1 MIINHNMSS
10 MNASRLLGQVVTN
23 VGDAAEKL
31 SSGYRINRSA
41 DDAAGLSISEKLRW
55 QIRGLNR
62 ASRNAQDGISF
73 IQTAEGALDEIHSLL
88 QRGRELSVQAANDTN
103 EAEDREALAK
113 EIEALGKE
121 VDRIAKDTEFNTLK
135 IFDSSNAASSSRV
148 RPEGISAR
156 GYGAPMVTM
165 DGPDIMQY
173 DIENIQDAIDTA
185 AAAGNRF
192 TINGLEKFGQ
202 DLKDTYLPKLL
213 GLIQGT
219 FNDSATP
226 TVSGMKIGLKLYYT
240 NNSTLAYVSSNGMG
254 YELGVNLK
262 YLKENNGSIKMTD
275 DLATTVAHEM
285 MHAVMFDITTN
296 GMLGTYGADSFP
308 SWFVEG
314 VAQSV
319 GGAMNYLALMPS
331 VDDVDDMKK
340 WMSKLT
346 NTSDS
351 YNAYAQGYLA
361 SMYLG
366 YQAGGKAVSASAIA
380 DGLDAILKDI
390 SDGYSLGQAISRRTN
405 GKYADLADFEKNFA
419 SDEGVKFIKDL
430 KAAAGAGTGSIVSP
444 KGLSGS
450 KDSLLQGGG
459 TGNFFELD
467 LDHNF
472 VTNNMGGKNPYTGGG
487 ATTTNGTDRTGNKNP
502 DAQPTWGSKLGNTGG
517 QGSVAKNLKLQIG
530 SLSGQN
536 VQLNCFKLSQLDLG
550 INNVKVDNY
559 GNAGAAI
566 NSFDNAISIVSDMR
580 SYYGAMQNRLEH
592 TIANLENTSENTSAA
607 ESKLRDTDMAET
619 MVEYSKG
626 NILMQTGQSVLA
638 QANHSRDGILNLL
651 PG

>member
-1 MIINHNMSS
+1 MIVNHNMSS
-10 MNASRLLGQVVTN
+10 MNASRMLGQVVVN
-23 VGDAAEKL
+23 VGDTAEKL

-55 QIRGLNR
+55 QVRGLNR

-88 QRGRELSVQAANDTN
+88 QRARELSVQAANDTN
-103 EAEDREALAK
+103 EVEDREALAK

-135 IFDSSNAASSSRV
+135 IFDSSDAVSSSRV
-148 RPEGISAR
+148 GPERVSAR
-156 GYGAPMVTM
+156 GNDAPMVTL
-165 DGPDIMQY
+165 DGTDIMQY
-173 DIENIQDAIDTA
+173 GIENIQDAINTA
-185 AAAGNRF
+185 KAAGKVF
-192 TINGLEKFGQ
+192 TVGGLEKFGQ

-213 GLIQGT
+213 GRIQSA

-226 TVSGMKIGLKLYYT
+226 TVSGMKIGLKLYHA
-240 NNSTLAYVSSNGMG
+240 NNSTLAYVSSNGVG
-254 YELGVNLK
+254 FELGVNLN
-262 YLKENNGSIKMTD
+262 YLAENGGNINMTD
-275 DLATTVAHEM
+275 DLATTIAHEM
-285 MHAVMFDITTN
+285 MHAVMFDVTTN
-296 GMLGTYGADSFP
+296 GMLGSGGGDSFP

-331 VDDVDDMKK
+331 VNDADAMKK
-340 WMSKLT
+340 WMSQLT

-366 YQAGGKAVSASAIA
+366 YQAGGKNVSASAIA
-380 DGLDAILKDI
+380 DGLDTILKDI
-390 SDGYSLGQAISRRTN
+390 SDGYSLGQAISRHTS
-405 GKYADLADFEKNFA
+405 YADLADFERNFA

-430 KAAAGAGTGSIVSP
+430 MAATGSGAGSIVSP
-444 KGLSGS
+444 NGLSGS
-450 KDSLLQGGG
+450 KASLLQGGG
-459 TGNFFELD
+459 TSNFFELD

-472 VTNNMGGKNPYTGGG
+472 VTNNMGGKNPYSGGG
-487 ATTTNGTDRTGNKNP
+487 ATTTSGTDRNGNKNP

-517 QGSVAKNLKLQIG
+517 KGSVARNLKLQIG
-530 SLSGQN
+530 SLSGQG
-536 VQLNCFKLSQLDLG
+536 VQLNCYKLSQLDLG
-550 INNVKVDNY
+550 INNVNVDSY
-559 GNAGAAI
+559 GNAGLAI

-580 SYYGAMQNRLEH
+580 SYYGAIQNRLEH
-592 TIANLENTSENTSAA
+592 TIANLDNTSENIASA

-619 MVEYSKG
+619 MVAYSKE
-626 NILMQTGQSVLA
+626 NILMQAGQTVLA
-638 QANHSRDGILNLL
+638 QANHSKDGILSLL
-651 PG
+651 Q

>member
-1 MIINHNMSS
+1 MIVNHNMSS
-10 MNASRLLGQVVTN
+10 MNASRMLGQVVVN
-23 VGDAAEKL
+23 VGDTAEKL

-55 QIRGLNR
+55 QVRGLNR

-88 QRGRELSVQAANDTN
+88 QRARELSVQAANDTN
-103 EAEDREALAK
+103 EVEDREALAK

-135 IFDSSNAASSSRV
+135 IFDSSDAVSSSRV
-148 RPEGISAR
+148 RPERVSAR
-156 GYGAPMVTM
+156 ENDAPMVTL
-165 DGPDIMQY
+165 DGTDIMQY
-173 DIENIQDAIDTA
+173 GIENIQDAINTA
-185 AAAGNRF
+185 KAAGKVF
-192 TINGLEKFGQ
+192 TVGGLEKFGQ

-213 GLIQGT
+213 GRIQSA

-226 TVSGMKIGLKLYYT
+226 TVSGMKIGLKLYHA
-240 NNSTLAYVSSNGMG
+240 NNSTLAYVSSNGVG
-254 YELGVNLK
+254 FELGVNLK
-262 YLKENNGSIKMTD
+262 YLAENGGNINMTD
-275 DLATTVAHEM
+275 DLATTIAHEM
-285 MHAVMFDITTN
+285 MHAVMFDVTTN
-296 GMLGTYGADSFP
+296 GMLGSGGGDSFP

-331 VDDVDDMKK
+331 VNDADAMKK
-340 WMSKLT
+340 WMSQLT

-366 YQAGGKAVSASAIA
+366 YQAGGKNVSASAIA
-380 DGLDAILKDI
+380 DGLDTILKDI
-390 SDGYSLGQAISRRTN
+390 SDGYSLGQAISRHTS
-405 GKYADLADFEKNFA
+405 YADLADFERNFA

-430 KAAAGAGTGSIVSP
+430 MAATGSGAGSIVSP
-444 KGLSGS
+444 NGLSGS
-450 KDSLLQGGG
+450 KASLLQGGG
-459 TGNFFELD
+459 TSNFFELD

-472 VTNNMGGKNPYTGGG
+472 VTNNMGGKNPYSGGG
-487 ATTTNGTDRTGNKNP
+487 ATTTSGTDRNGNKNP

-517 QGSVAKNLKLQIG
+517 KGSVARNLKLQIG
-530 SLSGQN
+530 SLSGQG
-536 VQLNCFKLSQLDLG
+536 VQLNCYKLSQLDLG
-550 INNVKVDNY
+550 INNVNVDSY
-559 GNAGAAI
+559 GNAGLAI

-580 SYYGAMQNRLEH
+580 SYYGAIQNRLEH
-592 TIANLENTSENTSAA
+592 TIANLDNTSENIASA

-619 MVEYSKG
+619 MVAYSKE
-626 NILMQTGQSVLA
+626 NILMQAGQTVLA
-638 QANHSRDGILNLL
+638 QANHSKDGILSLL
-651 PG
+651 Q